1 MKHKF
6 FILLALLT
14 LCSGQAAAKRKCKQ
28 PQIPILAWYSIPP
41 GEFATLERYQE
52 LAECGFTYSF
62 SHTYALDDAL
72 LTLDLCHKAGIKC
85 VFTCNDLATDPEGI
99 ASKIRKHPGLGA
111 YFLRDEPG
119 NDAMPGL
126 GEWARKIEKVDP
138 NHPCYLNLLP
148 VHAMG
153 HEAYVEH
160 LEKFCQI
167 VDLPQLSFDHYPINE
182 AGGDSV
188 YLNPFWYDNLELIL
202 QAAKKAGKP
211 FWAFAL
217 STAHTPYPVPTMAHL
232 RLQMHSNLAYGAQ
245 LLQYFTY
252 WNPGTETWN
261 FHQAPIDQQGLRSR
275 VYEEVRSLNQEIQRR
290 AHVFVGC
297 TVEDVRHMGRTVPP
311 GTKPLEQLPP
321 HFLRLD
327 SRGEAA
333 LVSQIRNEGRHYVVI
348 VNTSP
353 SKPICM
359 DIKTDSEVMRL
370 RSDDTQV
377 RADKY
382 EEEYYL
388 EPGAIEIFF
397 Y

>member
-1 MKHKF
+1 M
-6 FILLALLT
+6 
-14 LCSGQAAAKRKCKQ
+14 
-28 PQIPILAWYSIPP
+28 
-41 GEFATLERYQE
+41 
-52 LAECGFTYSF
+52 
-62 SHTYALDDAL
+62 
-72 LTLDLCHKAGIKC
+72 
-85 VFTCNDLATDPEGI
+85 
-99 ASKIRKHPGLGA
+99 
-111 YFLRDEPG
+111 
-119 NDAMPGL
+119 
-126 GEWARKIEKVDP
+126 
-138 NHPCYLNLLP
+138 
-148 VHAMG
+148 
-153 HEAYVEH
+153 
-160 LEKFCQI
+160 
-167 VDLPQLSFDHYPINE
+167 
-182 AGGDSV
+182 
-188 YLNPFWYDNLELIL
+188 
-202 QAAKKAGKP
+202 
-211 FWAFAL
+211 
-217 STAHTPYPVPTMAHL
+217 
-232 RLQMHSNLAYGAQ
+232 
-245 LLQYFTY
+245 
-252 WNPGTETWN
+252 
-261 FHQAPIDQQGLRSR
+261 
-275 VYEEVRSLNQEIQRR
+275 YEEVRSLNQEIQRR

-333 LVSQIRNEGRHYVVI
+333 LVSQISNEGRHYVVI